1 MTPCATQ
8 CSLQFCPVPKTRC
21 SQAANHRFTVL
32 NLPCILYDL
41 RFCTNINANLLGI
54 KEDDKRCFQTGPKV
68 ILHAQ
73 VPNIKFTV
81 AKLLER
87 LVPLVDTAIADH
99 TIKPCLQT
107 LAEDADV
114 DVQFFAQQALVSCE
128 VVSAA

>member
-1 MTPCATQ
+1 MLV
-8 CSLQFCPVPKTRC
+8 SLASEKMV
-21 SQAANHRFTVL
+21 SAAL
-32 NLPCILYDL
+32 
-41 RFCTNINANLLGI
+41 
-54 KEDDKRCFQTGPKV
+54 KRQKV
-68 ILHAQ
+68 MLHAQ

-87 LVPLVDTAIADH
+87 LVPLVDTAVADH